1 MEEREKEVHRREEGR
16 IRRKGERRDGKEG
29 KVDRLRG
36 KGGKREKEWGM
47 DQRKREREARERKRR
62 MWKFRAEG
70 RGWEKRVEG
79 KRQAVGKG
87 GKEEEEIRF
96 NYS

>member
-1 MEEREKEVHRREEGR
+1 MARGGRRVWKESV
-16 IRRKGERRDGKEG
+16 
-29 KVDRLRG
+29 
-36 KGGKREKEWGM
+36 
-47 DQRKREREARERKRR
+47 
-62 MWKFRAEG
+62 EG